1 MYRDAILGN
10 YKEHAELV
18 ALSDTNP
25 GRLAL
30 AQQKAKAAGG
40 DPKTYPA
47 SDFDRMLAESKPDAV
62 IVTTVDCFHHEYI
75 IKTLDAGLQAIT
87 EKPMTNTAER
97 CQAVLDAV
105 KRNDRHVRV
114 TFNYRYSPPRT
125 QVKDILKGGFAEL
138 DNAHQSH
145 DAVLAKAHDLLLAP
159 SVDRAQLE
167 ALRAEQIR
175 ACDAAS
181 KRMLTAFEDAAEVLS
196 PEQRA
201 ALAAEVRKHHGS

>member
-1 MYRDAILGN
+1 MSRFKLATLIAMPLVIAGAAIVYAHSPSSHGHGHGG
-10 YKEHAELV
+10 EH
-18 ALSDTNP
+18 
-25 GRLAL
+25 
-30 AQQKAKAAGG
+30 
-40 DPKTYPA
+40 
-47 SDFDRMLAESKPDAV
+47 RMAMHLD
-62 IVTTVDCFHHEYI
+62 H
-75 IKTLDAGLQAIT
+75 LDATLTRIGVEDPQ
-87 EKPMTNTAER
+87 K
-97 CQAVLDAV
+97 
-105 KRNDRHVRV
+105 
-114 TFNYRYSPPRT
+114 T

-175 ACDAAS
+175 ACDEAS